1 MLAYVR
7 QIVTV
12 EKVVQTVRRF
22 AAFNASSEL
31 PSSVEDALLF
41 WINKVCVAVQLSVN
55 KEDNQVL
62 EGETNQKVQLSWY
75 LRSLCFLICCSHR
88 SRF

>member
-75 LRSLCFLICCSHR
+75 LRSLCFYIYCN
-88 SRF
+88 